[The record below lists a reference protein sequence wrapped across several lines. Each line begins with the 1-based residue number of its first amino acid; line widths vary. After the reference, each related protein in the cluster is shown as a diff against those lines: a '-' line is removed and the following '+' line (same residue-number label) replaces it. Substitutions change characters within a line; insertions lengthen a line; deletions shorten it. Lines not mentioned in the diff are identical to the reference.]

1 MFRLVG
7 KPLVKAVVM
16 SNQLEDILSLLA
28 KSNSPL
34 SIRMEM
40 NGKVPRVLLAK
51 TYRCLPKLR
60 TKSTRT
66 CTSRMVL
73 LASDGFLRP
82 TCTTGL
88 SALQYSIDDWAKK
101 VENGGMRS
109 SPGGLALPKDG
120 LSCIFLSGLLP
131 TLIGQDD
138 ILSSVFVIHAGAT
151 CSTT

>member
-1 MFRLVG
+1 MSRCLKIIDPCIKSVSDAL
-7 KPLVKAVVM
+7 KPPFLRMATT
-16 SNQLEDILSLLA
+16 LLA
-28 KSNSPL
+28 KSNSPP

-40 NGKVPRVLLAK
+40 NGEVPRVLLAK

-88 SALQYSIDDWAKK
+88 PICPKITSGGSQGNAFPPHETLSCGEIRQKTVFTKK
-101 VENGGMRS
+101 VGVC
-109 SPGGLALPKDG
+109 LD
-120 LSCIFLSGLLP
+120 
-131 TLIGQDD
+131 
-138 ILSSVFVIHAGAT
+138 SVLRYGV
-151 CSTT
+151 